1 MSEQTMTAFPA
12 AGASVSRRPSE
23 RGPTPTWTRVRPA
36 GTSTCAPWP
45 STSSGPAG
53 PSSEP
58 GRPAPSTPRTRGAAK
73 AQLDDAAWAEQLAG
87 QVDRLAAAWS
97 RPEAWDR
104 PIDGAQMPTEAIG
117 EMGLLELMLH
127 GWDVARATGQSL
139 EVPAELG
146 AELLRCLLPTLE
158 QGREYEVYGPE
169 VSVPEDASD
178 FDRALGLSGRDPQWS
193 A

>member
-1 MSEQTMTAFPA
+1 MSDQTRTAFSA
-12 AGASVSRRPSE
+12 AGASVSKAIRA
-23 RGPTPTWTRVRPA
+23 GA
-36 GTSTCAPWP
+36 GTDLDARTPCRDFDLRRLAQHFVGTSGAFVRAGETGALDPEDPW
-45 STSSGPAG
+45 GG
-53 PSSEP
+53 N
-58 GRPAPSTPRTRGAAK
+58 

-97 RPEAWDR
+97 RPEAWDK

-146 AELLRCLLPTLE
+146 AEVLRCLLPTLE
-158 QGREYEVYGPE
+158 QGRAFDVYGPE